1 MESTGGQST
10 GVYFDLECSED
21 EDIEEGVFEE
31 DWASTLKR
39 QFELRKRAASQSD
52 RLARFRCK
60 PGEKE
65 EGCHYT
71 LCKSCI
77 ERLCTPIA
85 ERQRNGQSDWSKTA
99 TAEMVLLLSK
109 GMI

>member
-1 MESTGGQST
+1 MECGQST
-10 GVYFDLECSED
+10 EVLFHQECSED
-21 EDIEEGVFEE
+21 GDTEEGIFEE
-31 DWASTLKR
+31 DWATTLER

-52 RLARFRCK
+52 RLARYRCK

-77 ERLCTPIA
+77 DCLCIPIA
-85 ERQRNGQSDWSKTA
+85 ERQRNGKSDCSKTA
-99 TAEMVLLLSK
+99 TADMVLLLSK